1 MKHAYQVKM
10 YGTDVTLDLILIM
23 CKLVKF
29 RTTIHTSLIDPPL
42 CICLMYSVALFRMW
56 ARDTCDDIIPNHVI
70 SHDLSRNLWHDT
82 LSPPKHIASNTNI
95 ETRAVLN
102 STMWCHTILPGSCDL
117 MWESCDLPSLL
128 GAKGCSLWDRGRSPL
143 CDLFSSSQE
152 DCDGLSCQCGTVHIR
167 ERKTNSLYRGFNLVS
182 LFKRGNS
189 LFPGITQCTSKLK
202 MREMPVYMHIM

>member
-70 SHDLSRNLWHDT
+70 SHDMSRNLWYTQSTKTHCKQHKHWNKSGLKFNHVMSYDIT
-82 LSPPKHIASNTNI
+82 GIMWPHVTYLLSLERRDAVSETVEGVLYVVSSPPLKKI
-95 ETRAVLN
+95 V
-102 STMWCHTILPGSCDL
+102 MGS
-117 MWESCDLPSLL
+117 
-128 GAKGCSLWDRGRSPL
+128 
-143 CDLFSSSQE
+143 
-152 DCDGLSCQCGTVHIR
+152 
-167 ERKTNSLYRGFNLVS
+167 LVS
-182 LFKRGNS
+182 VELYTLEKE
-189 LFPGITQCTSKLK
+189 TQT
-202 MREMPVYMHIM
+202 VYTEVST